1 MPPKSVLSP
10 RLSISVQ
17 NISNTP
23 PQLFKTVKS
32 PSNISKPELTPR
44 ESIQTT
50 ESTLT
55 PRQLSPTV

>member
-17 NISNTP
+17 NINNTP

-32 PSNISKPELTPR
+32 PSNTSKLGLTPK
-44 ESIQTT
+44 ESVQTM

-55 PRQLSPTV
+55 PHQLSPTV